1 MARCA
6 GGRASSCDLFVDADE
21 IFDLVVRSEPCT
33 DAAPSPSLLIS
44 LSCRPLRV
52 WRDAPVVIGLACNR
66 DGVAAEANKG
76 VRDGLALE
84 VIDSTGR
91 EEDVPLIEEFVVDD
105 DVTIWSINLFRSNS
119 LGLSV
124 EMVNTR

>member
-1 MARCA
+1 
-6 GGRASSCDLFVDADE
+6 
-21 IFDLVVRSEPCT
+21 
-33 DAAPSPSLLIS
+33 
-44 LSCRPLRV
+44 
-52 WRDAPVVIGLACNR
+52 VIGLACNR

-124 EMVNTR
+124 EMVNTC